1 MVTPKVNMKGF
12 FKQKKKGNFG
22 ISKPSS
28 KKKTT
33 PNSSSLGYDV
43 AQSPSLHLQDDYDSN
58 EKVLRQFDMNMAYRP
73 YIDLA
78 RLDRWN
84 EANKL
89 GLNPPKEVET
99 LLKLDKVCF
108 ESLWVGRV

>member
-1 MVTPKVNMKGF
+1 MER
-12 FKQKKKGNFG
+12 
-22 ISKPSS
+22 
-28 KKKTT
+28 
-33 PNSSSLGYDV
+33 
-43 AQSPSLHLQDDYDSN
+43 DDYDSN

-99 LLKLDKVCF
+99 LLKLDK
-108 ESLWVGRV
+108 LGRIALRWGDWWMLLEPRLLELAMRPSIPDIA